1 MKKNLIITSVLII
14 MSLTINAQKM
24 EKPANNPLIETW
36 DTPYQTPPFEKIKEE
51 HYMPAFKYAIA
62 VAEDELYRIKAV
74 KTLPNFENTIAALD
88 RSGKL
93 LGDISG
99 IFFNLLE
106 ANTSPEMQKL
116 AQEIS
121 PALTEFSNK
130 IYLDPALFNRVEAV
144 YKHPGD
150 LTKEQKMLLEKT
162 YKAFIRSGAKLSEN
176 DKEKYREYSMRLSTL
191 SLQFG
196 ENVLNSTN
204 SYSKLITDKAQLS
217 GIPDAAL
224 SVAHEKAKAKGK
236 EGWLFDLSMP
246 SYLAVLTYADNR
258 ELRKEMFMHYNSRAF
273 NNEYDNQKTIREILT
288 LRDSTAKLL
297 GYSNYAAYVL
307 EERMAENTKNVY
319 NLENELLEHAMPI
332 AQKEM
337 KDLQKYAQGLGFKGQ
352 LQRWDF
358 AYYSEKYKTS
368 LFNVN
373 DEMLKPYFQLENVI
387 TGVFGLATDLFNLK
401 FVPTDKI
408 QVYHPDV
415 KVYEVYREEQFIA
428 VLYLDFHPR
437 DSKRGGA
444 WMTAFREQHF
454 DKDGNDVRPLVSLVM
469 NFTPSTA
476 DAPSLLTF
484 DEVRTF
490 MHEFGHS
497 LHGMLSEVRYTSLA
511 GTSVPRDF
519 VELPSQLL
527 ENWSTESEFL
537 NKFAFHYKTGEPI
550 PAELIKKIKDFDNFQ
565 AAYACCRQL
574 TYGLLD
580 MMWHTTD
587 PTQIKDIVAQE
598 RQAIKKTEL
607 LPTVDGTCIST
618 AFSHIFAGGYAA
630 GYYGYK
636 WAEVLDADAFS
647 LFQEKGI
654 YNKEVAESYRKNI
667 LSKGGTEKAMDL
679 YVRFRGREPKIDA
692 LLIRTGLKK

>member
-1 MKKNLIITSVLII
+1 M
-14 MSLTINAQKM
+14 NAQKM
-24 EKPANNPLIETW
+24 EKPANNPLVEPW
-36 DTPYQTPPFEKIKEE
+36 NTPFNTPPFEKIKTE
-51 HYMPAFKYAIA
+51 HYLPAFGYALA

-74 KTLPNFENTIAALD
+74 KMKPTFENTIEALD

-106 ANTSPEMQKL
+106 ANTSPEMQKI
-116 AQEIS
+116 AQKVS
-121 PALTEFSNK
+121 PALTDFSNRMH
-130 IYLDPALFNRVEAV
+130 LDQALFRRVEAV
-144 YKHPGD
+144 YKEHGP
-150 LTKEQKMLLEKT
+150 LTPEQTMLLEKT
-162 YKAFIRSGAKLSEN
+162 YKSFVRAGASLSEA
-176 DKEKYREYSMRLSTL
+176 DKEKYREYTMRLSTL

-196 ENVLNSTN
+196 ENVLNAVNAYT
-204 SYSKLITDKAQLS
+204 KIITDKKLLS
-217 GIPDAAL
+217 GIPESAL
-224 SVAHEKAKAKGK
+224 TVAREKAKAKGE

-258 ELRKEMFMHYNSRAF
+258 ELRKEMYMQYNTRAF
-273 NNEYDNQKTIREILT
+273 GGKFDNQGVIKEILL
-288 LRDSTAKLL
+288 LRDSIAKLL
-297 GYSNYAAYVL
+297 GYSDYAAYVL
-307 EERMAENTKNVY
+307 EERMAENEKNVY
-319 NLENELLEHAMPI
+319 ELENQLLKHALPV
-332 AQKEM
+332 AKKEM
-337 KDLQKYAQGLGFKGQ
+337 KDLQAYAESTGFSGPI
-352 LQRWDF
+352 QRWDF
-358 AYYSEKYKTS
+358 GYYSEKYKTS

-387 TGVFGLATDLFNLK
+387 KGVFGLATDLFGLT
-401 FVPTDKI
+401 FVPNDKI

-415 KVYEVYREEQFIA
+415 KVYEVYRGKEFMA

-444 WMTAFREQHF
+444 WMTSFRDQSYDE
-454 DKDGNDVRPLVSLVM
+454 KGNNIRPLVSLVM

-497 LHGMLSEVRYTSLA
+497 LHGMLSDVHYNSLS

-527 ENWSTESEFL
+527 ENWSVESEYL

-550 PAELIKKIKDFDNFQ
+550 PAELIKKIKDFDNFH
-565 AAYACCRQL
+565 AAYACVRQVSF
-574 TYGLLD
+574 GLLD
-580 MMWHTTD
+580 MMWHTTS
-587 PTQIKDIVAQE
+587 PSEHTDIAKCE
-598 RQAIKKTEL
+598 RKAIKKTEL
-607 LPTVDGTCIST
+607 MPVVEGTCMST
-618 AFSHIFAGGYAA
+618 SFSHIFAGGYAA

-654 YNKEVAESYRKNI
+654 YNKEVANSYVKNI

-679 YVRFRGREPKIDA
+679 YVNFRGRKPKIDA
-692 LLIRTGLKK
+692 LLKRSGLMK

>member
-1 MKKNLIITSVLII
+1 MKKTIALTLIALLTVIT
-14 MSLTINAQKM
+14 MNAQKM
-24 EKPANNPLIETW
+24 EKPANNPLVETW
-36 DTPYQTPPFEKIKEE
+36 DTPFQTPPFEKIKTE
-51 HYMPAFKYAIA
+51 HYLPAFNYALA

-74 KTLPNFENTIAALD
+74 KMKPTFENTIEALD

-106 ANTSPEMQKL
+106 ANTSPEMQKI

-121 PALTEFSNK
+121 PALTDFSNRMH
-130 IYLDPALFNRVEAV
+130 LDPALFNRVKEV
-144 YKHPGD
+144 YMNHGA
-150 LTKEQKMLLEKT
+150 LTPEQQMLLEKT
-162 YKAFIRSGAKLSEN
+162 YKSFVRSGANLSDA
-176 DKEKYREYSMRLSTL
+176 DKEKYRDYSMRLSTL
-191 SLQFG
+191 SLKFG
-196 ENVLNSTN
+196 ENVLNAVNAYT
-204 SYSKLITDKAQLS
+204 KVVTDKQQLS
-217 GIPDAAL
+217 GIPESAL
-224 SVAHEKAKAKGK
+224 AVAREKAKAKGQD
-236 EGWLFDLSMP
+236 GWLFDLSMP

-258 ELRKEMFMHYNSRAF
+258 ELRKEMYMHYNSRAF
-273 NNEYDNQKTIREILT
+273 GDEFDNQSTIKEILT
-288 LRDSTAKLL
+288 LRDSIAKLL

-307 EERMAENTKNVY
+307 EERMAENEKNVY
-319 NLENELLEHAMPI
+319 DLENQLLKHALPV
-332 AQKEM
+332 AKKEM
-337 KDLQKYAQGLGFKGQ
+337 KDLQAFAATLGFNEPI
-352 LQRWDF
+352 QRWDF
-358 AYYSEKYKTS
+358 SYYSEKYKTS

-373 DEMLKPYFQLENVI
+373 DEMLKPYFKLENVI
-387 TGVFGLATDLFNLK
+387 DGVFGLATDLFGLT
-401 FVPTDKI
+401 FVPNDKI

-415 KVYEVYREEQFIA
+415 KVYEVYRGKQFMA

-444 WMTAFREQHF
+444 WMTAFREQS
-454 DKDGNDVRPLVSLVM
+454 KDQNGNDIRPLVSLVM

-497 LHGMLSEVRYTSLA
+497 LHGMLSEVTYNSLS

-527 ENWSTESEFL
+527 ENWSVESEYL
-537 NKFAFHYKTGEPI
+537 NKFAFHYQTGEPI
-550 PAELIKKIKDFDNFQ
+550 PAELIQKIKDFDNFH
-565 AAYACCRQL
+565 AAYACVRQVSF
-574 TYGLLD
+574 GLLD
-580 MMWHTTD
+580 MMWHTTAPD
-587 PTQIKDIVAQE
+587 KIKDIATCE
-598 RQAIKKTEL
+598 RKAIAKTEL
-607 LPTVDGTCIST
+607 MPVVEGACMST

-636 WAEVLDADAFS
+636 WAEVLDADAYS

-654 YNKEVAESYRKNI
+654 YNKEVADSYVKNI

-679 YVRFRGREPKIDA
+679 YVNFRGRKPKIDA
-692 LLIRTGLKK
+692 LLKRCGLMK